1 MKGNSFNMDNFDR
14 EFKNRI
20 NNEFKDIP
28 SSLDNKIEEL
38 LKFKKKRIRWKRN
51 IAVAAIGCIL
61 ISGSGISITSYATG
75 RNIKDIVYSFIGFN
89 DNYNKYATGLN
100 EAQSSEG
107 MKITIT
113 SVVFDG
119 YKVNVAYKVEANKD
133 KRHLLEDNKFNL
145 QTNHLGSTII
155 KIDDKEVITSS
166 GEHWKFDEE
175 GNQIGVLS
183 YDMDEGATFD
193 ILNNNISNK
202 FIGKNAKDFN
212 IEIDINKN
220 IDGKNAKWKFNIPIS
235 NEKLES
241 SIKEYKVDKN
251 EDGINLESII
261 ITPLA
266 VYVKGTLS
274 KEYEDF
280 KVVLEDKQG
289 KEHEFVSS
297 GIKRNFGKSNFR
309 IEFDNSIKNLDE
321 AKVKV
326 FYKGGEL
333 KNLETKLNI

>member
-1 MKGNSFNMDNFDR
+1 MDNFDR

-155 KIDDKEVITSS
+155 KIDDKEISTSS
-166 GEHWKFDEE
+166 GEQWKFDEE

-235 NEKLES
+235 NEKLKS

-274 KEYEDF
+274 
-280 KVVLEDKQG
+280 
-289 KEHEFVSS
+289 
-297 GIKRNFGKSNFR
+297 
-309 IEFDNSIKNLDE
+309 
-321 AKVKV
+321 
-326 FYKGGEL
+326 
-333 KNLETKLNI
+333 